1 MFKLTDT
8 SDARRILAKH
18 AMDIDVAKLKKMLTH
33 CTGEK
38 GNFLTIAVNEP
49 TEEKYRKNFSEILN
63 PADF

>member
-1 MFKLTDT
+1 
-8 SDARRILAKH
+8 
-18 AMDIDVAKLKKMLTH
+18 MDIDVTKLKKMLTH

-63 PADF
+63 PDNF